1 MVQLFTQL
9 DIGEYVMN
17 NKILYIKTLKG
28 QYVNIDKIECL
39 WVKESFMLDGT
50 YNIMIDIAGRDESY
64 WLVEH
69 IKNKETAQTLLDV
82 IINVIM
88 DVQEHSSYLIIDL
101 ETIINAEKINPFQD
115 EEEN

>member
-1 MVQLFTQL
+1 
-9 DIGEYVMN
+9 MN

-64 WLVEH
+64 WLAEH
-69 IKNKETAQTLLDV
+69 IKNKETAQTLLDA
-82 IINVIM
+82 IIKLIM

-101 ETIINAEKINPFQD
+101 KTIINVENINPFQD